1 MANRDQLN
9 IRGAKVKYSKPRG
22 EQKGE
27 APLQPNHTEFIFVDD
42 GTERKYGGE
51 IAFRARLE
59 EALSGGFF
67 GSKPTNSTTDQ
78 STSLINS
85 AAPRSNQS
93 RSFLSRL

>member
-9 IRGAKVKYSKPRG
+9 VRGIRVNYSKPRS

-51 IAFRARLE
+51 IRFRARLE

-67 GSKPTNSTTDQ
+67 GSKTTNITSEPG
-78 STSLINS
+78 TSLINS
-85 AAPRSNQS
+85 AAPRSHQS
-93 RSFLSRL
+93 RIFLSHL